1 MNEVKKPL
9 KKAQKQEAPAPQPE
23 PPVSDINSQD
33 LDEST
38 EVLGTPWSLRISGL
52 KLEIPVSA
60 MKLPTFTTGMLSKG
74 EATIEINNS
83 PELSLNAYFRAWM
96 AAPSPR
102 AVELDVLGATGE
114 KIELWK
120 MNAVP
125 AAMGFSEF
133 STMAEDP
140 WSTQV
145 MFSVSDIKIESK
157 MKY

>member
-1 MNEVKKPL
+1 MSKEKKVL
-9 KKAQKQEAPAPQPE
+9 KKSRAQQPAPVLVEEVAVEENELQPE
-23 PPVSDINSQD
+23 SS
-33 LDEST
+33 
-38 EVLGTPWSLRISGL
+38 PWAMRIAGL

-60 MKLPTFTTGMLSKG
+60 MKLPTFTTGMINKG
-74 EATIEINNS
+74 EATIEIINS

-102 AVELDVLGATGE
+102 AIELDVLDSVGE

-120 MNAVP
+120 MSAVP

-140 WSTQV
+140 WSTQI

-157 MKY
+157 SKH

>member
-1 MNEVKKPL
+1 MSEEKKVL
-9 KKAQKQEAPAPQPE
+9 KKSRAQQPAPVLVEEVAVEENELQPE
-23 PPVSDINSQD
+23 SS
-33 LDEST
+33 
-38 EVLGTPWSLRISGL
+38 PWAMRIAGL

-60 MKLPTFTTGMLSKG
+60 MKLPTFTTGMINKG
-74 EATIEINNS
+74 ETTIELINS

-102 AVELDVLGATGE
+102 AIELDVLDSVGE

-120 MNAVP
+120 MSAVP

-133 STMAEDP
+133 STIAEDP
-140 WSTQV
+140 WSTQI

-157 MKY
+157 FKH

>member
-1 MNEVKKPL
+1 MSEEKKVL
-9 KKAQKQEAPAPQPE
+9 KKSRAQQPAPVLVEEVAVEENELQPE
-23 PPVSDINSQD
+23 SS
-33 LDEST
+33 
-38 EVLGTPWSLRISGL
+38 PWAMRIAGL

-60 MKLPTFTTGMLSKG
+60 MKLPTFTTGMLHKG
-74 EATIEINNS
+74 ETTIELINS

-102 AVELDVLGATGE
+102 AIELDVLDSVGE

-120 MNAVP
+120 MSAVP

-140 WSTQV
+140 WSTQI

-157 MKY
+157 SKH

>member
-1 MNEVKKPL
+1 MSEEKKVL
-9 KKAQKQEAPAPQPE
+9 KKSRAQQPAPVLVEEVAVEENELQPE
-23 PPVSDINSQD
+23 SS
-33 LDEST
+33 
-38 EVLGTPWSLRISGL
+38 PWAMRIAGL

-60 MKLPTFTTGMLSKG
+60 MKLPTFTTGMLHKG
-74 EATIEINNS
+74 ETTIELINS

-102 AVELDVLGATGE
+102 AIELDVLDSVGE

-120 MNAVP
+120 MSAVP

-140 WSTQV
+140 WSTQI

-157 MKY
+157 FKH

>member
-1 MNEVKKPL
+1 MSEEKKVL
-9 KKAQKQEAPAPQPE
+9 KKSRAQQPAPVLVEEVAVEENELQPE
-23 PPVSDINSQD
+23 SS
-33 LDEST
+33 
-38 EVLGTPWSLRISGL
+38 PWVMRIAGL

-60 MKLPTFTTGMLSKG
+60 MKLPTFTTGMINKG
-74 EATIEINNS
+74 EATIEIINS

-102 AVELDVLGATGE
+102 AIELDVLDSVGE

-120 MNAVP
+120 MSAVP

-140 WSTQV
+140 WSTQI

-157 MKY
+157 SKH

>member
-1 MNEVKKPL
+1 M
-9 KKAQKQEAPAPQPE
+9 
-23 PPVSDINSQD
+23 
-33 LDEST
+33 
-38 EVLGTPWSLRISGL
+38 

-60 MKLPTFTTGMLSKG
+60 MKLPTFTTGMINKG
-74 EATIEINNS
+74 EATIEIINS

-102 AVELDVLGATGE
+102 AIELDVLDSVGE

-120 MNAVP
+120 MSAVP

-140 WSTQV
+140 WSTQI

-157 MKY
+157 SKH

>member
-1 MNEVKKPL
+1 MSEEKKVL
-9 KKAQKQEAPAPQPE
+9 KKSRAQQPAPVLVEEVAVEENELQPE
-23 PPVSDINSQD
+23 SS
-33 LDEST
+33 
-38 EVLGTPWSLRISGL
+38 PWAMRIAGL

-60 MKLPTFTTGMLSKG
+60 MKLPTFTTGMINKG
-74 EATIEINNS
+74 EATIELINS

-102 AVELDVLGATGE
+102 AIELDVLDSVGE

-120 MNAVP
+120 MSAVP

-140 WSTQV
+140 WSTQI

-157 MKY
+157 SKH

>member
-1 MNEVKKPL
+1 MSEEKKVL
-9 KKAQKQEAPAPQPE
+9 KKSRAQQPAPVLVEEVAVEENELQPE
-23 PPVSDINSQD
+23 SS
-33 LDEST
+33 
-38 EVLGTPWSLRISGL
+38 PWAMRIAGL

-60 MKLPTFTTGMLSKG
+60 MKLPTFTTGMLHKG
-74 EATIEINNS
+74 ETTIELINS

-102 AVELDVLGATGE
+102 AIELDVLDSVGE

-120 MNAVP
+120 MSAVP

-133 STMAEDP
+133 STIAEDP
-140 WSTQV
+140 WSTQI

-157 MKY
+157 FKH

>member
-1 MNEVKKPL
+1 MSEEKKVL
-9 KKAQKQEAPAPQPE
+9 KKSRAQQPAPVLVEEVAVEENELQPE
-23 PPVSDINSQD
+23 GS
-33 LDEST
+33 
-38 EVLGTPWSLRISGL
+38 PWAMRIAGL

-60 MKLPTFTTGMLSKG
+60 MKLPTFTTGMLHKG
-74 EATIEINNS
+74 ETTIELINS

-102 AVELDVLGATGE
+102 AIELDVLDSVGE

-120 MNAVP
+120 MSAVP

-133 STMAEDP
+133 STIAEDP
-140 WSTQV
+140 WSTQI

-157 MKY
+157 FKH

>member
-1 MNEVKKPL
+1 MSEEKKVL
-9 KKAQKQEAPAPQPE
+9 KKSRAQQPAPVLVEEVAVEENELQPE
-23 PPVSDINSQD
+23 SS
-33 LDEST
+33 
-38 EVLGTPWSLRISGL
+38 PWAMRIAGL

-60 MKLPTFTTGMLSKG
+60 MKLPTFTTGMINKG
-74 EATIEINNS
+74 ETTIELINS

-102 AVELDVLGATGE
+102 AIELDVLDSVGE

-120 MNAVP
+120 MSAVP

-140 WSTQV
+140 WSTQI

-157 MKY
+157 FKH

>member
-1 MNEVKKPL
+1 MSEEKKVL
-9 KKAQKQEAPAPQPE
+9 KKSRAQQPAPVLVEEVAVEENELQPE
-23 PPVSDINSQD
+23 SS
-33 LDEST
+33 
-38 EVLGTPWSLRISGL
+38 PWAMRIAGL

-60 MKLPTFTTGMLSKG
+60 IKLPTFTTGMLHKG
-74 EATIEINNS
+74 ETTIELINS

-102 AVELDVLGATGE
+102 AIELDVLDSVGE

-120 MNAVP
+120 MSAVP

-140 WSTQV
+140 WSTQI

-157 MKY
+157 FKH

>member
-1 MNEVKKPL
+1 MSEEKKVL
-9 KKAQKQEAPAPQPE
+9 KKSRAQQPAPVLVEEVAVEENELQPE
-23 PPVSDINSQD
+23 SS
-33 LDEST
+33 
-38 EVLGTPWSLRISGL
+38 PWAMRIAGL

-60 MKLPTFTTGMLSKG
+60 MKLPTFTTGMINKG
-74 EATIEINNS
+74 EATIEIINS

-102 AVELDVLGATGE
+102 AIELDVLDSVGE

-120 MNAVP
+120 MSAVP

-140 WSTQV
+140 WSTQI

-157 MKY
+157 SKH

>member
-9 KKAQKQEAPAPQPE
+9 KKSQKLEPVLPPAPS
-23 PPVSDINSQD
+23 VSDVSEQGSE
-33 LDEST
+33 ESP
-38 EVLGTPWSLRISGL
+38 EIFAAPWILRVAGL
-52 KLEIPVSA
+52 KTEIIVSA

-74 EATIEINNS
+74 EATIEVANS
-83 PELSLNAYFRAWM
+83 PQMPLNAYFRTWM

-102 AVELDVLGATGE
+102 NIELDVLASTGE
-114 KIELWK
+114 KIEVWK
-120 MNAVP
+120 MSAVP

-133 STMAEDP
+133 STIAEDP

-157 MKY
+157 SKH

>member
-1 MNEVKKPL
+1 MSEEKKVL
-9 KKAQKQEAPAPQPE
+9 KKSRAQQPAPVLVEEVAVEENELQPE
-23 PPVSDINSQD
+23 SS
-33 LDEST
+33 
-38 EVLGTPWSLRISGL
+38 PWAMRIAGL

-60 MKLPTFTTGMLSKG
+60 MKLPTFTTGMINKG
-74 EATIEINNS
+74 EATIELINS

-102 AVELDVLGATGE
+102 AIELDVLDSVGE

-120 MNAVP
+120 MSAVP

-140 WSTQV
+140 WSTQI

-157 MKY
+157 FKH

>member
-1 MNEVKKPL
+1 MSEEKKVL
-9 KKAQKQEAPAPQPE
+9 KKSRTQQPAPVLVEEVAVEENELQPE
-23 PPVSDINSQD
+23 SS
-33 LDEST
+33 
-38 EVLGTPWSLRISGL
+38 PWAMRIAGL

-60 MKLPTFTTGMLSKG
+60 MKLPTFTTGMLHKG
-74 EATIEINNS
+74 ETTIELINS

-102 AVELDVLGATGE
+102 AVELDIFDAAGE

-120 MNAVP
+120 MSAVP

-140 WSTQV
+140 WSTQI

-157 MKY
+157 SKH

>member
-1 MNEVKKPL
+1 MSEEKKVL
-9 KKAQKQEAPAPQPE
+9 KKSRAQQPAPVLVEEVAVEENELQPE
-23 PPVSDINSQD
+23 SS
-33 LDEST
+33 
-38 EVLGTPWSLRISGL
+38 PWAMRIAGL

-60 MKLPTFTTGMLSKG
+60 MKLPTFTTGMLHKG
-74 EATIEINNS
+74 ETTIELINS

-102 AVELDVLGATGE
+102 AIELDVLDSVGA

-120 MNAVP
+120 MSAVP
-125 AAMGFSEF
+125 AGMGFSEF

-140 WSTQV
+140 WSTQI

-157 MKY
+157 SKH